1 MTKVTCNG
9 CGYTGGPDGQ
19 DWETTLS
26 AYSWGRC
33 PKCGTTNLEI
43 EQDCPKCKG
52 KMDHGVYGMVCKPC
66 SQGHITQELGK
77 ERP

>member
-19 DWETTLS
+19 DWEVTTS

-33 PKCGTTNLEI
+33 PKCKTTNLDVQE
-43 EQDCPKCKG
+43 DCPTCKTP
-52 KMDHGVYGMVCKPC
+52 MEHELYGMICRKCNPR
-66 SQGHITQELGK
+66 T
-77 ERP
+77 